1 MEPFFNSRR
10 PRHHKQKDNTA
21 PYNQQVFSA
30 NPSLANSMQP
40 QLGLINPQ
48 IPVPFNNSNIPLRNG
63 QTMPNMPPLIN
74 QQHGLVSGPN
84 DLAIL
89 QLQDQVNKLNALKML
104 MNQVNQLQGELF
116 GPGFSNLPQQINQN
130 MGLLQNPMQNMMNP
144 VMPMQMPVASQAGS
158 FNVPSSSHQ
167 VAGAQSPNFFANQ
180 QVKPDRP
187 SFVTRTTGANG
198 SKQLSFANQQ
208 MQGNLSATQQNQ
220 NFVMPAVS
228 TDGSNSFHAAT
239 QQVEENSPAS
249 QQSEKFAMPT
259 MASHGPK
266 PLPFASQQVQGNP
279 FASQQSQ
286 NLQPSA
292 YNRWQQVEENSPASQ
307 QSEKFAL
314 PTMAANGPKPLP
326 FASQQ
331 VQGNPF
337 ASQQSQN
344 LQPSAYNRWQGNP
357 AKNGQGSAPN
367 SKRGNFSG
375 KSFKNN
381 PRREQSQSGHQ
392 NSEFHRM
399 DNGKRK
405 LGFSNKHGG
414 KGQGNERAAKLGRS
428 DPTNKATEQKRT
440 HIYTEQEIKQWREA
454 RRKHFPTKTNIEKK
468 QTESLIDSGVIDKEA
483 NFRRK
488 QLKEILAKQAELG
501 VEVAEIPPEYMLDSE
516 KLGVEVAETPTSYLL
531 DSEKLGV
538 EAAEIPPHH
547 LLDSQ
552 KQEHGREDNRRSL
565 TKKGRFRNKHD
576 RRGRYKK
583 KGRSDMQL
591 GLENEDRKPTLL
603 EKLLCADIRRDK
615 HRLLQVFR
623 FMVANSFFKDWSDK
637 PLKFPS
643 VVVKEDGCEDG
654 PQEEK
659 SSLVG
664 EEASEVQNNTTV
676 ENLGDR
682 EDGEEHDAQ
691 MEPGNGFVIGKCDI
705 VGEVDRVEEGEI
717 ID

>member
-21 PYNQQVFSA
+21 PYNQQGFSA

-48 IPVPFNNSNIPLRNG
+48 IPTPFNNSKIPLRNG

-116 GPGFSNLPQQINQN
+116 GPGFSNMPQQINQN

-158 FNVPSSSHQ
+158 FNAPSSSHQ
-167 VAGAQSPNFFANQ
+167 VVGAQSPNFFVNQ
-180 QVKPDRP
+180 QVKPNQP
-187 SFVTRTTGANG
+187 NFVTPTTGANG

-228 TDGSNSFHAAT
+228 TNGSNSLHAAT

-249 QQSEKFAMPT
+249 QQSEKFVM
-259 MASHGPK
+259 
-266 PLPFASQQVQGNP
+266 
-279 FASQQSQ
+279 
-286 NLQPSA
+286 
-292 YNRWQQVEENSPASQ
+292 
-307 QSEKFAL
+307 
-314 PTMAANGPKPLP
+314 PTMAANGPKPFP

-357 AKNGQGSAPN
+357 AKNGQGSTPN

-375 KSFKNN
+375 KNFKNN
-381 PRREQSQSGHQ
+381 PKREQSHSGHQ
-392 NSEFHRM
+392 KSEFHHM

-428 DPTNKATEQKRT
+428 DPTSKATEQKRT
-440 HIYTEQEIKQWREA
+440 HIYTEQEIKQWRES

-468 QTESLIDSGVIDKEA
+468 LTESLIDSGVIDKEA

-538 EAAEIPPHH
+538 EAAEISPHH

-552 KQEHGREDNRRSL
+552 KQEHGREDNRKSL

-583 KGRSDMQL
+583 KGRSDMQT

-643 VVVKEDGCEDG
+643 VVVKEDGCEEE

-659 SSLVG
+659 SSLAG
-664 EEASEVQNNTTV
+664 EEASEVRNNTAV
-676 ENLGDR
+676 
-682 EDGEEHDAQ
+682 
-691 MEPGNGFVIGKCDI
+691 EPGNGFVIGNCDI
-705 VGEVDRVEEGEI
+705 IGEVERVEEGEI

>member
-21 PYNQQVFSA
+21 PYNQQGFSA

-48 IPVPFNNSNIPLRNG
+48 IPTPFNNSKIPLRNG

-116 GPGFSNLPQQINQN
+116 GPGFSNMPQQINQN
-130 MGLLQNPMQNMMNP
+130 MGLVQNPMQNMMNP

-158 FNVPSSSHQ
+158 FNAPSSSHQ
-167 VAGAQSPNFFANQ
+167 VH
-180 QVKPDRP
+180 
-187 SFVTRTTGANG
+187 
-198 SKQLSFANQQ
+198 

-228 TDGSNSFHAAT
+228 TNGSNSLHAAT

-249 QQSEKFAMPT
+249 QQSEKFVM
-259 MASHGPK
+259 
-266 PLPFASQQVQGNP
+266 
-279 FASQQSQ
+279 
-286 NLQPSA
+286 
-292 YNRWQQVEENSPASQ
+292 
-307 QSEKFAL
+307 
-314 PTMAANGPKPLP
+314 PTMAANGPKPFP

-357 AKNGQGSAPN
+357 AKNGQGSTPN

-375 KSFKNN
+375 KNFKNN
-381 PRREQSQSGHQ
+381 PKREQSQSGHQ
-392 NSEFHRM
+392 KSEFHHM

-414 KGQGNERAAKLGRS
+414 KGQGNERAAKLGRF
-428 DPTNKATEQKRT
+428 DPTSKATEQKRT
-440 HIYTEQEIKQWREA
+440 HIYTEQEIKQWRES
-454 RRKHFPTKTNIEKK
+454 RRKHFPTKTNIEKL
-468 QTESLIDSGVIDKEA
+468 TESLIDSGVIDKEA

-516 KLGVEVAETPTSYLL
+516 KLGVEVAETPTSYLF
-531 DSEKLGV
+531 
-538 EAAEIPPHH
+538 
-547 LLDSQ
+547 
-552 KQEHGREDNRRSL
+552 
-565 TKKGRFRNKHD
+565 RFRET
-576 RRGRYKK
+576 
-583 KGRSDMQL
+583 RS
-591 GLENEDRKPTLL
+591 
-603 EKLLCADIRRDK
+603 
-615 HRLLQVFR
+615 
-623 FMVANSFFKDWSDK
+623 
-637 PLKFPS
+637 
-643 VVVKEDGCEDG
+643 
-654 PQEEK
+654 
-659 SSLVG
+659 
-664 EEASEVQNNTTV
+664 
-676 ENLGDR
+676 
-682 EDGEEHDAQ
+682 
-691 MEPGNGFVIGKCDI
+691 
-705 VGEVDRVEEGEI
+705 
-717 ID
+717 

>member
-10 PRHHKQKDNTA
+10 PRHHKQKGNTA
-21 PYNQQVFSA
+21 PYNHQGFSA
-30 NPSLANSMQP
+30 NPSLTNSMQP
-40 QLGLINPQ
+40 QLGLTNPQ
-48 IPVPFNNSNIPLRNG
+48 IPIPFNNSNTPLRNG
-63 QTMPNMPPLIN
+63 QAMPNMPPLIN

-89 QLQDQVNKLNALKML
+89 QLQNQVNKLNALKML

-144 VMPMQMPVASQAGS
+144 VMPMQMPMTSQVGS

-167 VAGAQSPNFFANQ
+167 VVGAQSPNFFVNQ
-180 QVKPDRP
+180 QVKPNQP
-187 SFVTRTTGANG
+187 NFVMPTTGANG
-198 SKQLSFANQQ
+198 SKQLSFENQQ
-208 MQGNLSATQQNQ
+208 MQGNLSATQKNQ
-220 NFVMPAVS
+220 NFVMPAVG
-228 TDGSNSFHAAT
+228 TNGSNPLHVAT
-239 QQVEENSPAS
+239 QQVEGISPAS
-249 QQSEKFAMPT
+249 QQSEKFVM
-259 MASHGPK
+259 
-266 PLPFASQQVQGNP
+266 
-279 FASQQSQ
+279 
-286 NLQPSA
+286 
-292 YNRWQQVEENSPASQ
+292 
-307 QSEKFAL
+307 

-326 FASQQ
+326 AATQQ

-337 ASQQSQN
+337 TSQQSQN

-357 AKNGQGSAPN
+357 AKNGQGSTPN
-367 SKRGNFSG
+367 SKQGIFSG
-375 KSFKNN
+375 KNFKNN
-381 PRREQSQSGHQ
+381 PKREQSQSGYQ
-392 NSEFHRM
+392 KSEFHRM

-414 KGQGNERAAKLGRS
+414 KGKGNERAAKFGRT
-428 DPTNKATEQKRT
+428 DPSNQVSEQKRT
-440 HIYTEQEIKQWREA
+440 HIYTEQEIKQWRES

-468 QTESLIDSGVIDKEA
+468 QTEKLIDSGVIDKEA

-516 KLGVEVAETPTSYLL
+516 KLGVEVAETPLSYLL

-547 LLDSQ
+547 LLDSE

-565 TKKGRFRNKHD
+565 TKKGRFWNKHD
-576 RRGRYKK
+576 RRGRYKR

-591 GLENEDRKPTLL
+591 GLENGDRKPTLL
-603 EKLLCADIRRDK
+603 EKLLCADIKRDK

-643 VVVKEDGCEDG
+643 VVVKEDGCKDE
-654 PQEEK
+654 PQEGK
-659 SSLVG
+659 PSLVG
-664 EEASEVQNNTTV
+664 EEESEVPNNTTV
-676 ENLGDR
+676 EDFGDR
-682 EDGEEHDAQ
+682 DDGDEHDAQ
-691 MEPGNGFVIGKCDI
+691 VEPGNGSVMGNCDI
-705 VGEVDRVEEGEI
+705 VDEVHRVEEGEI